1 MGWRPWML
9 LAKAMDIYLLWIVNI
24 RTKNPRKEKVAV
36 LNCSLTLKMI
46 LIR

>member
-1 MGWRPWML
+1 ML
-9 LAKAMDIYLLWIVNI
+9 LAKAMDTFLLLIVNI

-36 LNCSLTLKMI
+36 SNCSLTLKMI